1 MDNIYLLWNVEQ
13 LFRAIEETKM
23 HKFLS
28 SDEKDELIYEYLMR
42 IMELKSH
49 AGEQETSDSLA

>member
-13 LFRAIEETKM
+13 LFRAIEETKT
-23 HKFLS
+23 HKFLL

-42 IMELKSH
+42 IMELKSQL
-49 AGEQETSDSLA
+49 GMT

>member
-1 MDNIYLLWNVEQ
+1 MDNIYLSWNVEQ

-23 HKFLS
+23 HKFLL

-42 IMELKSH
+42 IMELKSQL
-49 AGEQETSDSLA
+49 GMT